1 MRRRAF
7 TLIELLVVI
16 AIIAVLIGLLLPA
29 VQKVREAANRTRC
42 GGNLKQL
49 GLAIHNYYDAFG
61 VVPHTQF
68 SIGCQTDFPNWG
80 WLPRLLPYIE
90 QDALAKIVNFNDSFS
105 CPSQLPVRQAVLP
118 ILVCPSD
125 PHPPTFHTYSDFAG
139 ADSQPI
145 GVYCGTSWG
154 WTCRSAPDAPDFP
167 NTSSGQRCYGQD
179 SNYWGSYGDGYA
191 DSLGNPYAGQG
202 MAYDG
207 CDVYTS
213 NGSWQRYGN
222 GGDPYLPDGA
232 PMPTQYLGGD
242 GNGQG
247 GRGFFAPGV
256 CNRPVKQLRFTD
268 VTDGLS
274 NTIMLGHQVSNGAG
288 SKTAWYQGMSIAG
301 TSLPPNFLKPCMAAG
316 QNFNWAPLGSPC
328 RPNCGTGTWRI
339 RGFNSYHPGGI
350 LVAFGDGSVRWL
362 DENIN
367 QFVYNALGSR
377 AGGEAISQDF

>member
-7 TLIELLVVI
+7 TLIELLVVL
-16 AIIAVLIGLLLPA
+16 AIIAVLIGLLIPA
-29 VQKVREAANRTRC
+29 VQKVREAANLTVCR
-42 GGNLKQL
+42 NNMKQL
-49 GLAIHNYYDAFG
+49 GLAIHSYHDANN
-61 VVPHTQF
+61 VVPPTQF

-80 WLPRLLPYIE
+80 WLPRLLPYID
-90 QDALAKIVNFNDSFS
+90 QPGLAEVVNFEDSFS
-105 CPSQLPVRQAVLP
+105 CPSQLPIRKAVLQ

-125 PHPPTFHTYSDFAG
+125 PHTATYSTYADSAG
-139 ADSQPI
+139 ATLPT
-145 GVYCGTSWG
+145 GVYCGAQWG
-154 WTCRSAPDAPDFP
+154 WRCRGAPDAPDFP
-167 NTSSGQRCYGQD
+167 TRGVNDRCYGQD

-213 NGSWQRYGN
+213 NGSWQRYHN
-222 GGDPYLPDGA
+222 GGDPLVSDGA

-242 GNGQG
+242 GGGQG

-256 CNRPVKQLRFTD
+256 CNRRGREIRFTD

-274 NTIMLGHQVSNGAG
+274 NTIMLGHQTSNGAG

-301 TSLPPNFLKPCMAAG
+301 TSLPPNFLKPCMRAG

-339 RGFNSYHPGGI
+339 RGFNSYHQGGV
-350 LVAFGDGSVRWL
+350 LVTMGDGSVRWI

-367 QFVYNALGSR
+367 QVVYNALGSR
-377 AGGEAISQDF
+377 AGGEVIGQDF

>member
-1 MRRRAF
+1 MRRHAF

-16 AIIAVLIGLLLPA
+16 AIIAILIGLLLPA
-29 VQKVREAANRTRC
+29 VQKVREAAQRAQCSN
-42 GGNLKQL
+42 NMKQL
-49 GLAIHNYYDAFG
+49 GLAIHSYHDVSN
-61 VVPHTQF
+61 VVPPTQF

-90 QDALAKIVNFNDSFS
+90 QPGLAAIVNFNDSFS
-105 CPSQLPVRQAVLP
+105 CPSQLAVRQAILP

-125 PHPPTFHTYSDFAG
+125 RHSPTYSTYADSAG
-139 ADSQPI
+139 AVLPT
-145 GVYCGTSWG
+145 GVYCGSAWG
-154 WTCRSAPDAPDFP
+154 WTCKGAPDAPDFP
-167 NTSSGQRCYGQD
+167 VTASLSRCYGQD

-213 NGSWQRYGN
+213 NGSWQKYHN
-222 GGDPYLPDGA
+222 GGDPLVSVGA

-242 GNGQG
+242 GAALG
-247 GRGFFAPGV
+247 GRGFFAPGL
-256 CNRPVKQLRFTD
+256 CNKAVKPVRFTD

-301 TSLPPNFLKPCMAAG
+301 TSLPPNFLKTCMLAG
-316 QNFNWAPLGSPC
+316 QNFNWAPVGSPC
-328 RPNCGTGTWRI
+328 RPNCGTGSWRI
-339 RGFNSYHPGGI
+339 RGFNSYHTGGV
-350 LVAFGDGSVRWL
+350 LVTMGDGSVRWIN
-362 DENIN
+362 ENID
-367 QFVYNALGSR
+367 QIAYNALGSR
-377 AGGEAISQDF
+377 AGGEVTPNF

>member
-1 MRRRAF
+1 
-7 TLIELLVVI
+7 
-16 AIIAVLIGLLLPA
+16 
-29 VQKVREAANRTRC
+29 
-42 GGNLKQL
+42 
-49 GLAIHNYYDAFG
+49 
-61 VVPHTQF
+61 
-68 SIGCQTDFPNWG
+68 
-80 WLPRLLPYIE
+80 
-90 QDALAKIVNFNDSFS
+90 
-105 CPSQLPVRQAVLP
+105 
-118 ILVCPSD
+118 
-125 PHPPTFHTYSDFAG
+125 
-139 ADSQPI
+139 
-145 GVYCGTSWG
+145 VYCGTSWG
-154 WTCRSAPDAPDFP
+154 WTCRAAPDAPDFP
-167 NTSSGQRCYGQD
+167 VTSSGQRCYGQD
-179 SNYWGSYGDGYA
+179 SNYWGSYGDGYS

-213 NGSWQRYGN
+213 NGSWARYGN

-242 GNGQG
+242 GNGLG

-256 CNRPVKQLRFTD
+256 CNRAVRKLRFAD

-339 RGFNSYHPGGI
+339 RGFNSYHKGGV
-350 LVAFGDGSVRWL
+350 LVALGDGSVRWI